1 MNPLDITIIIILGYC
16 VTRGLFRGLIKELTA
31 IIALFIGF
39 HAAYNYYPLLSKQ
52 LAVWAPNFQY
62 LKITS
67 FLIIF
72 FVVVIIVNLIGMI
85 IKYIIIFVFLGW
97 IDKIFGV
104 IFGVLKAGL
113 IVVILAAIITAFIP
127 KGSIFLSE
135 SLIFPHLSQASKQL
149 VKLIPENMKSNLEV
163 MIKELNKK

>member
-85 IKYIIIFVFLGW
+85 IKYIINFVFLGW